1 MRRATVDAMVDA
13 NRPALR
19 PLFERALADPD
30 AWTRWKALRGLVEL
44 GIEPSR
50 DALSALATDT
60 DFRVRL
66 EAASALRV
74 TRSVTF
80 TRFASEVTDSRNA
93 LSGSG
98 SRTDRGRR
106 FVSCWWRPSCSTHR

>member
-1 MRRATVDAMVDA
+1 MVDA

-66 EAASALRV
+66 EAANALRV
-74 TRSVTF
+74 TAR
-80 TRFASEVTDSRNA
+80 
-93 LSGSG
+93 
-98 SRTDRGRR
+98 
-106 FVSCWWRPSCSTHR
+106 